1 MQRFWWSVGT
11 LHAVVRPQTARS
23 IACQIREATV
33 SRLAPSVR
41 GAHSYRQGAEAV
53 VRLNDGS
60 TVEMDEAI
68 RFADRERPGT
78 TINLNRGKIIVQ
90 AAPQSRKFVATPDSP
105 CL

>member
-1 MQRFWWSVGT
+1 
-11 LHAVVRPQTARS
+11 
-23 IACQIREATV
+23 
-33 SRLAPSVR
+33 
-41 GAHSYRQGAEAV
+41 
-53 VRLNDGS
+53 
-60 TVEMDEAI
+60 MDEAI